1 MAGRVVALCGGVGG
15 AKLALGLSRVLPAD
29 DLTIVVNTGDDFV
42 HLGLHVSPDVD
53 TVLYTLSGLA
63 DPVQGWGRKGET
75 WQFMAALAALGGE
88 TWFRLGDAD
97 LALHVERTRRLA
109 AGTALSAI
117 VDDVRRRLGIGC
129 HVVPMSDNPVRT
141 HVETDEGWLEFQ
153 HYFVKRRCEPR
164 VSGLRYDGAL
174 DAHVAPAALAAL
186 ADPGVDAI
194 VLCPSNPMLSI
205 EPMLAVPGL
214 RAAVDA
220 SAATVVAVSPI
231 IGGRAVKGPTAKMMR
246 ELGVE
251 ASASAVAERYVGL
264 VDAFVVD
271 EADAEAALPSGMR
284 RIVARTLMTS
294 DEDKERVARAV
305 LSSIP
310 SIS

>member
-1 MAGRVVALCGGVGG
+1 MTGRVVALCGGVGG

-29 DLTIVVNTGDDFV
+29 DLTIVANTGDDFV

-63 DPVQGWGRKGET
+63 DPVQGWGRQAET
-75 WQFMAALAALGGE
+75 WHFMAALEAIGGE

-97 LALHVERTRRLA
+97 LALHVERTWRLA
-109 AGTALSAI
+109 AGESLSAI
-117 VDDVRRRLGIGC
+117 VDRVRRRFGIGC
-129 HVVPMSDNPVRT
+129 HVVPMSDNAVFTR
-141 HVETDEGWLEFQ
+141 VETDEGWLDFQ
-153 HYFVKRRCEPR
+153 HYFVKRRCEPK
-164 VSGLRYDGAL
+164 VTALRYDGAL

-186 ADPGVDAI
+186 LDPGLEAI
-194 VLCPSNPMLSI
+194 VICPSNPMLSI

-220 SAATVVAVSPI
+220 CAAPVIAVSPI

-246 ELGVE
+246 ELGFE
-251 ASASAVAERYVGL
+251 ASASAVAGRYAGL

-271 EADAEAALPSGMR
+271 EADADAVLPSGMQ

-294 DEDKERVARAV
+294 VEDKERVARAV
-305 LSSIP
+305 LSVIP
-310 SIS
+310 